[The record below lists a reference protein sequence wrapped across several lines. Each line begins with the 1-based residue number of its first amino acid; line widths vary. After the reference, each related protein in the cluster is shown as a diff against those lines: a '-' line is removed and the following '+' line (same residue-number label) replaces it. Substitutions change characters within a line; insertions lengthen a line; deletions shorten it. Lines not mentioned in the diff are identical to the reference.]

1 MSKEL
6 TDGAKIIEAIL
17 FIENIPL
24 KEDRICSLTG
34 LKKEEV
40 EKALSELK
48 EEYTERNSG
57 LYLFEEDGEFSFQ
70 PVMELYPRLRLSY
83 GRKVDKRLSK
93 AALETLSIVAYKQ
106 PITRI
111 EVDHLR
117 GVTSSDT
124 IIRLLRERDY
134 VKVIGRADTEGHPC
148 LYGTT
153 RKFLY
158 EFELKS
164 LSDLPQLSEA
174 DRLKFDKEKSE
185 GDLFNE

>member
-1 MSKEL
+1 MSEEL
-6 TDGAKIIEAIL
+6 SDGAKIVEAIL

-24 KEDRICSLTG
+24 KMDRLCSLSG
-34 LKKEEV
+34 LKNEEV
-40 EKALSELK
+40 KASLDELK
-48 EEYTERNSG
+48 EEYSARNSG
-57 LYLFEEDGEFSFQ
+57 LYLLEEDGEYSFQ

-93 AALETLSIVAYKQ
+93 ASLETLSIIAYKQ

-117 GVTSSDT
+117 GVSSSDT
-124 IIRLLRERDY
+124 IIRLLRDRDY
-134 VKVIGRADTEGHPC
+134 VKVLGRADTEGHPC

-174 DRLKFDKEKSE
+174 DRLKFDKEKVE
-185 GDLFNE
+185 GDLFDE